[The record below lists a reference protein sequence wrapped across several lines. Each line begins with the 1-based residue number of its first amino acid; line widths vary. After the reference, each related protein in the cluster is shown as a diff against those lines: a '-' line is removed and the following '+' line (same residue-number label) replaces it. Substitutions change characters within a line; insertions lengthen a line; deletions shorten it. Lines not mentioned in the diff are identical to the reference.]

1 VVLLLPA
8 KVAACIRSMFATA
21 RLPAAMTSC
30 CAMTPALGTPIRSD
44 TASANVWKPPWWSW
58 SVAITAS
65 RSKPPTGN
73 AVTPTTG
80 FISIRLGPVT
90 GPTTTTPT
98 NDPLLGWSVVVSE
111 VSGFASLSTRVY
123 AHAPFVNDES
133 FGLCIACGCGWQ
145 ITDFTDYAD
154 QPAPHGPT
162 QDFPLGVKRA
172 AHARLLGQKVGIDPQ
187 ATSASEAWPATD
199 DGRPRG

>member
-8 KVAACIRSMFATA
+8 KVAACIRSMFCDSKATRCYDVVLRYDTRTWDA
-21 RLPAAMTSC
+21 IWR
-30 CAMTPALGTPIRSD
+30 D

-80 FISIRLGPVT
+80 FISIRLGPVA

-123 AHAPFVNDES
+123 AHAPFVNDEG
-133 FGLCIACGCGWQ
+133 FGLCIGCGCGWQ